1 VRVKTIGTKSNRDG
15 IGAKVVVKTSKG
27 RTLYGMVRTGSSYV
41 SQSELP
47 LTFGLGKPEE
57 GTTLTLEITWP
68 GNQKETIANVKPN
81 QLVVVQEGKGAITQ
95 EPIVFAR

>member
-1 VRVKTIGTKSNRDG
+1 
-15 IGAKVVVKTSKG
+15 
-27 RTLYGMVRTGSSYV
+27 
-41 SQSELP
+41 
-47 LTFGLGKPEE
+47 LGKPEE